1 MILPYFGEFLANF
14 VPFGYCQTQA
24 VADKVAIH
32 QLLWSVGMSSDNDFS
47 KTFWINQATHE
58 NARASHQRLLNN
70 HLLNEQMNQK
80 SDPRYLLEI
89 ERLKDINN
97 GLKED
102 NIYYKELLAKPMA
115 EIAQANRSFKETYEA
130 QMELLADWMVS
141 QKAFKELAIQFG
153 VEKGLTPDEIRDMGI
168 KKESDVLLNNN
179 NPSHKTNSSDLTT
192 MQEEVNRLKL
202 KAKLK

>member
-1 MILPYFGEFLANF
+1 MLDPNSANYWLQQSLINGEKALQ
-14 VPFGYCQTQA
+14 QTIATGHAQDQAYRAEKNSQHVAENLNIAHHNIAHLKNELDQA
-24 VADKVAIH
+24 VE
-32 QLLWSVGMSSDNDFS
+32 
-47 KTFWINQATHE
+47 INKELFQA
-58 NARASHQRLLNN
+58 A
-70 HLLNEQMNQK
+70 MK
-80 SDPRYLLEI
+80 
-89 ERLKDINN
+89 
-97 GLKED
+97 
-102 NIYYKELLAKPMA
+102 YKEEAEYYQKLLAKPMD
-115 EIAQANRSFKETYEA
+115 EIAKANRSFKETYEA

>member
-1 MILPYFGEFLANF
+1 MLDPNSANYWLQQSLINGEKALQ
-14 VPFGYCQTQA
+14 QTIATGHAQDQAYRAEKNSQHVAENLNIAHHNIAHLKNELDQA
-24 VADKVAIH
+24 VE
-32 QLLWSVGMSSDNDFS
+32 
-47 KTFWINQATHE
+47 INKELFQA
-58 NARASHQRLLNN
+58 A
-70 HLLNEQMNQK
+70 MK
-80 SDPRYLLEI
+80 Y
-89 ERLKDINN
+89 
-97 GLKED
+97 KEEAE
-102 NIYYKELLAKPMA
+102 YYKKLLTKPMA
-115 EIAQANRSFKETYEA
+115 EIAKANRSFKETYEA

>member
-1 MILPYFGEFLANF
+1 
-14 VPFGYCQTQA
+14 
-24 VADKVAIH
+24 
-32 QLLWSVGMSSDNDFS
+32 MSSNDEMS
-47 KTFWINQATHE
+47 RRFWMNQATQA
-58 NARASHQRLLNN
+58 NNRAAHQTQLST
-70 HLLNEQMNQK
+70 HLIQSAFHADQQVSRELQNLREQV
-80 SDPRYLLEI
+80 SVLS
-89 ERLKDINN
+89 
-97 GLKED
+97 ED
-102 NIYYKELLAKPMA
+102 NKYYSKLLAKPMA

-192 MQEEVNRLKL
+192 MQEEVNGLKL